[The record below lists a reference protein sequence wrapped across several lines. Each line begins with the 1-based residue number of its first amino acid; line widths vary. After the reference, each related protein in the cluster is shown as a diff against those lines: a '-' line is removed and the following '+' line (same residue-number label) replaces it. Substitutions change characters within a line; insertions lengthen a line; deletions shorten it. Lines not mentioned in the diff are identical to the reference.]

1 MQTDHE
7 SGPRT
12 QIFEDMILNYFIVSI
27 SFIYTNHTKWK
38 SCHESYIDVDVEKL
52 KLWGTVAEWPLTE
65 PHVCEAVQSFQ

>member
-38 SCHESYIDVDVEKL
+38 SCHESYNDVDVEKL
-52 KLWGTVAEWPLTE
+52 KLWGNFKNAIFIIKNNKV
-65 PHVCEAVQSFQ
+65 F

>member
-12 QIFEDMILNYFIVSI
+12 QIFEDMILNHFIVSI

-38 SCHESYIDVDVEKL
+38 SCHESYIDVDVKKL
-52 KLWGTVAEWPLTE
+52 KLWGNFKMAIFIIKNNKV
-65 PHVCEAVQSFQ
+65 F

>member
-12 QIFEDMILNYFIVSI
+12 QIFEDMILNHFIVSI

-38 SCHESYIDVDVEKL
+38 SCDESYIDVDVEKL
-52 KLWGTVAEWPLTE
+52 K
-65 PHVCEAVQSFQ
+65 

>member
-7 SGPRT
+7 SGTRT
-12 QIFEDMILNYFIVSI
+12 KIFEDMILNYFIVSI

-52 KLWGTVAEWPLTE
+52 KLWGNFKKAIFIIKNNKV
-65 PHVCEAVQSFQ
+65 F

>member
-27 SFIYTNHTKWK
+27 SFIYTNNTKWK
-38 SCHESYIDVDVEKL
+38 SCHKSHIDIDVEKF
-52 KLWGTVAEWPLTE
+52 KLWENFKNAIFIIKNNKV
-65 PHVCEAVQSFQ
+65 F